1 MESIMQSLSESLSV
15 KVLGVGGAGL
25 SAIQSLKAK
34 GLAHVSFLGIDTD
47 LQHLRR
53 CKGHETVLLGSGI
66 TRGLS
71 TGSNK
76 DLGAEVALAE
86 GAALAKAVEGAQLL
100 FLVGALGGGT
110 GASVL
115 PALAKIAAK
124 TDALVVVFAML
135 PFSMEGVRKVQ
146 QAEDSLAELRTFTH
160 ALIALPNDLLF
171 QQLDPKATVLDAF
184 ALAHQWIYRA
194 MYSMTSILF
203 EPGLMNLDF
212 ATLRQVFTHKGGG
225 KTLFA
230 LGQGMGERALEQ
242 SLAELRSCPLLHVT
256 EQSRQADNLL
266 VQVIGGEGLSLQTI
280 NAILSFLNEYFGNGH
295 KVCLGAL
302 IQPEFKDR
310 IEICLVGTLDKPLPP
325 KNLQSLRAFTPPH
338 LPQDT
343 RPRSKSLKKW
353 LSLDGDQQEEFP
365 FVSQGQVRGYFD
377 ETDRNHYDGV
387 DLDVP
392 TYLRLGIKI
401 RHELS
406 S

>member
-1 MESIMQSLSESLSV
+1 MQSLSV

-25 SAIQSLKAK
+25 NAIEALRAKELK
-34 GLAHVSFLGIDTD
+34 HVSFLGIDTD
-47 LQHLRR
+47 LQHLKR
-53 CKGHETVLLGSGI
+53 CRGKENLLLGSGL

-76 DLGAEVALAE
+76 ELGAEVALAE
-86 GAALAKAVEGAQLL
+86 SETLSKAVEGANLL

-115 PALAKIAAK
+115 PALAKLAAK
-124 TDALVVVFAML
+124 TDALVVVFAIL
-135 PFSMEGVRKVQ
+135 PFSMEGARKAQ
-146 QAEDSLAELRTFTH
+146 QAEDSLAELRTFTN
-160 ALIALPNDLLF
+160 ALIALPNDLLL
-171 QQLDPKATVLDAF
+171 QQLDAKATVLDAF
-184 ALAHQWIYRA
+184 DLAHQWIYRA
-194 MYSMTSILF
+194 IYSMTSILF

-212 ATLRQVFTHKGGG
+212 ATLRQVFTYKGGG

-230 LGQGMGERALEQ
+230 LGQGSGEKALEQ
-242 SLAELRSCPLLHVT
+242 SLAELRSCPLLHIT
-256 EQSRQADNLL
+256 EQSRRADNLL

-280 NAILSFLNEYFGNGH
+280 NALLSFLNEYFGNGH

-310 IEICLVGTLDKPLPP
+310 LEICLIGTQDKPLPA
-325 KNLQSLRAFTPPH
+325 KNLQSLRVFPSPH
-338 LPQDT
+338 SVQEA
-343 RPRSKSLKKW
+343 RPRSKGLKKW
-353 LSLDGDQQEEFP
+353 LSLAGDQQEEFP

-377 ETDRNHYDGV
+377 ETDRNHYEGV

-401 RHELS
+401 SHEAPFKNTT
-406 S
+406 